1 MEPLNKSVEI
11 KAEINEIYAKTKV
24 LQSYTNER
32 DSPIELFISF
42 PICEG
47 VQLLK
52 FTVTIGE
59 KTIISKIA
67 DKEKAQEKYSD
78 SIASGH
84 TGILSQYSKTGLNQ
98 EVNIGNLA
106 AKETVKL
113 ESEFIQLINSND
125 MSYEYVNIQS
135 FPSFYEK
142 GSFPSNGTPL
152 LIGNLV
158 LTTKSKI
165 TRLIVK
171 NESGKYIISKTYND
185 NFTRAE
191 IALTLGEKS
200 EITQFPTLNI
210 LFRTEQINTPILYA
224 QYDPTKQETSYI
236 LNYIYSSKNVK
247 EIPIPE
253 KPDEDESINYYN
265 KYQLDTVNDTPG
277 LFIFL
282 IDQSGSMS
290 GKPIDLV
297 KNALTFFFQSLPP
310 NSYFQLIGF
319 GSNFEKYNEKPVPYN
334 KENVK
339 SILQV
344 IEGLKANLGGTNIS
358 RPLEIIFNADY
369 KDINLSRNI
378 FLLTD
383 GEVNDKEKCFELI
396 IKNADN
402 FRIHSIGLG
411 NSFDRE
417 LIGQCGK
424 LGKGSSSYVSEI
436 EKVSPVVIECLNKC
450 MRSYLINGKIN
461 VKDPLFQYPE
471 TNKIMYQDDI
481 INFAYIKKGE
491 ITKGKV
497 DLPFIATNPT
507 NNKEINE
514 IISFAEPHTIE
525 NGDIL
530 SKIIIG
536 NILKEGKIE
545 EEKDIELSKKYQILS
560 KNTALYGEIKGNI
573 ENNTGE
579 LIKVKF
585 DEKVNELPFSI
596 LEKSSELL
604 RSMYK
609 CDRAQINFLGP
620 LVGNACAPEK
630 NVIFLCSSEKS
641 SKKKF
646 PSFSNPFKKVGK
658 FFSGLFSSKSKKE
671 TEMCTAEMD
680 MDMDMNRDMDMEFCS
695 KPETIDIYKSEFDEK
710 KKSESILSPKKKKL
724 TFDGLMLEQDI
735 IEGFWEENE
744 ITMELFKE
752 NDIQEVMKKAKEF
765 IDNNSPTSDQTT
777 KKRILFTF
785 VTLYYIYTKQV
796 GKIESV
802 KLIINKGK
810 KYLEKQKMD
819 YNEICEKIK

>member
-369 KDINLSRNI
+369 NDINLSRNI

-411 NSFDRE
+411 HSFDRE

-424 LGKGSSSYVSEI
+424 L
-436 EKVSPVVIECLNKC
+436 
-450 MRSYLINGKIN
+450 
-461 VKDPLFQYPE
+461 
-471 TNKIMYQDDI
+471 
-481 INFAYIKKGE
+481 
-491 ITKGKV
+491 
-497 DLPFIATNPT
+497 
-507 NNKEINE
+507 
-514 IISFAEPHTIE
+514 
-525 NGDIL
+525 
-530 SKIIIG
+530 
-536 NILKEGKIE
+536 
-545 EEKDIELSKKYQILS
+545 
-560 KNTALYGEIKGNI
+560 
-573 ENNTGE
+573 
-579 LIKVKF
+579 
-585 DEKVNELPFSI
+585 
-596 LEKSSELL
+596 
-604 RSMYK
+604 
-609 CDRAQINFLGP
+609 
-620 LVGNACAPEK
+620 
-630 NVIFLCSSEKS
+630 
-641 SKKKF
+641 
-646 PSFSNPFKKVGK
+646 
-658 FFSGLFSSKSKKE
+658 
-671 TEMCTAEMD
+671 
-680 MDMDMNRDMDMEFCS
+680 
-695 KPETIDIYKSEFDEK
+695 
-710 KKSESILSPKKKKL
+710 
-724 TFDGLMLEQDI
+724 
-735 IEGFWEENE
+735 
-744 ITMELFKE
+744 
-752 NDIQEVMKKAKEF
+752 
-765 IDNNSPTSDQTT
+765 
-777 KKRILFTF
+777 
-785 VTLYYIYTKQV
+785 
-796 GKIESV
+796 
-802 KLIINKGK
+802 
-810 KYLEKQKMD
+810 
-819 YNEICEKIK
+819 